1 VTVRS
6 RLDSEGRRRL
16 GLDLMPW
23 LDGPVDV
30 EARLATEEGNGG
42 VDVRVRLDDAK
53 IEPGLERLAKPTG
66 APGRAE
72 ARLTLA
78 GNELTGVEGLT
89 VETGAATVTG
99 TASRSSAGWDRARLQ
114 ASVAAS
120 AGDARGR
127 CVLAIERQRT
137 GHRFRLTSDDAG
149 TLLHSLFGDR
159 HLRGGRLTIDGEAAP
174 SSARSVVA
182 GTLDVRDVVLVKS
195 PVLARV
201 ARLASLS
208 GILDTL
214 DRSGLVFDRAQAELR
229 YDHSALSIAD
239 GLASGP
245 GLAFAL
251 DGTIDRI
258 AATAD
263 LRGTAVPSYYGLNT
277 VPGRIPVLGR
287 VVGNEGI
294 QAIDFTVTG
303 ALADPQVKVAPV
315 SALLPGRLR
324 DVVRRFER

>member
-1 VTVRS
+1 
-6 RLDSEGRRRL
+6 
-16 GLDLMPW
+16 
-23 LDGPVDV
+23 
-30 EARLATEEGNGG
+30 LATTGGNGG
-42 VDVRVRLDDAK
+42 VDVQVRLDDAK
-53 IEPGLERLAKPTG
+53 IEPGFERLAKPAG
-66 APGRAE
+66 APGRAD

-78 GNELTGVEGLT
+78 ENGLTGIERLT
-89 VETGAATVTG
+89 VETGPATVTG
-99 TASRSSAGWDRARLQ
+99 TASRGTAGWDRARLQ
-114 ASVAAS
+114 ASIATPS
-120 AGDARGR
+120 GGARGR
-127 CVLAIERQRT
+127 CVLAVERQQS
-137 GHRFRLTSDDAG
+137 GHHFRLTSDDAG

-159 HLRGGRLTIDGEAAP
+159 HLRGGRLTIDGQAVPSAAHP
-174 SSARSVVA
+174 VLG

-195 PVLARV
+195 PILARV
-201 ARLASLS
+201 ARLASLT

-214 DRSGLVFDRAQAELR
+214 DRSGVVFDRAQAELR
-229 YDHSALSIAD
+229 YAHPALSIAD

-251 DGTIDRI
+251 DGTIDRV
-258 AATAD
+258 AATTD

-287 VVGNEGI
+287 VIGDEGI

-303 ALADPQVKVAPV
+303 APTDPHVKVAPV